1 MHSAVPLLHYT
12 LHIRHGSLFSFL
24 DSVRTSGFPFE
35 FEESLRDTRTPGQLS
50 ATMVTGPFIPNS
62 QTTVGQKDDSV
73 GTLGRIYNIA
83 TSVRRFR
90 RGRKKL
96 SPARVRAYV
105 PPARWTLAGGPDKY
119 LFLSVSREA
128 RLFLDFSGYTRRR

>member
-24 DSVRTSGFPFE
+24 DSVRASGFPFE

-50 ATMVTGPFIPNS
+50 ATTTVTGPFIPNS

-83 TSVRRFR
+83 TSVGRFR
-90 RGRKKL
+90 RGRKKEPGASTRIR
-96 SPARVRAYV
+96 SPCA
-105 PPARWTLAGGPDKY
+105 LD
-119 LFLSVSREA
+119 SR
-128 RLFLDFSGYTRRR
+128 RGTR